1 MTEVREKFELGTGIY
16 TISGIS
22 DILKISKS
30 KISHIFNYYY
40 NYKLRNSSNHNY
52 LIDIEGH
59 KAVNFL
65 GLVEMKIFYTLREY
79 GINYPTTS
87 KAHEFLSKELGTP
100 YPFAHNEI
108 LISGSDIL
116 FELDSRDLI
125 KADEAKQTAIKG
137 IVLPFCRKIEYNSKN
152 IAKSYYPLGKD
163 SAVVINPE
171 HQFGEPTIKNTN
183 ILVQSI
189 AEMYNAGDSLEFI
202 SNMYKIENR
211 DVEDAVLF
219 YNQSA

>member
-1 MTEVREKFELGTGIY
+1 MVAEKLELGAGIY

-22 DILKISKS
+22 DILKINRN

-40 NYKLRNSSNHNY
+40 NYKLQNSSNHKY
-52 LIDIEGH
+52 LLDIEGH

-65 GLVEMKIFYTLREY
+65 SLIEIKIFYILRQH
-79 GINYPTTS
+79 GLKYPKTF
-87 KAHEFLSKELGTP
+87 KAHEFLSKELKTP
-100 YPFAHNEI
+100 YPFAHYEI

-116 FELDSRDLI
+116 FELDSKDLI
-125 KADEAKQTAIKG
+125 KADESKQTAIKG
-137 IVLPFCRKIEYNSKN
+137 IVLPFCKKIEYSSKN
-152 IAKSYYPLGKD
+152 VAKSYYPLGKEKSIIID
-163 SAVVINPE
+163 PE

-189 AEMYNAGDSLEFI
+189 AQMYNAGDSVDLI
-202 SNMYKIENR
+202 STIYQLDNEVI
-211 DVEDAVLF
+211 EDAVLY